1 MNKEAK
7 LEMMKFIDLI
17 TLINIQIIKVKKI
30 KQSRGLYLQAVE
42 AEAEV
47 DIEVED
53 HLGEILLIENLV
65 KKSLEEDL
73 EETSRGED

>member
-30 KQSRGLYLQAVE
+30 KQSRGLYLLAVE

-47 DIEVED
+47 DIEVEE

>member
-1 MNKEAK
+1 
-7 LEMMKFIDLI
+7 MMKFIDLI

-30 KQSRGLYLQAVE
+30 KQSRGLYLLAVE

-47 DIEVED
+47 DIEVEE